1 MEKLKYIITLAS
13 SVLPLVIAM
22 LTFIIK
28 FIRTAKMKKSLEKTL
43 QLTQTLQT
51 FIVDAEKFINYNGE
65 EKKEYVMTRA
75 NQFAIEHSM
84 KFDGDSISALIDRIV
99 NVTKQVNARP
109 QDTASS
115 AENRL
120 YSASI

>member
-65 EKKEYVMTRA
+65 EKKRIRHDKGE
-75 NQFAIEHSM
+75 
-84 KFDGDSISALIDRIV
+84 SIC
-99 NVTKQVNARP
+99 
-109 QDTASS
+109 
-115 AENRL
+115 NRTF
-120 YSASI
+120 YEI

>member
-28 FIRTAKMKKSLEKTL
+28 FIRTAKMKKSLE
-43 QLTQTLQT
+43 LTQTLQT